1 MNNSIVSLLLI
12 QIILIALNAVFA
24 SAELA
29 VLSVNESKINRLA
42 ERGSKKARRLRKL
55 LKEPAKFL
63 STIQIAITLSG
74 FLGSAFAADGFSD
87 PLVDW
92 LVGLGATLSRN
103 TLDILSVIFITLV
116 LSYFTLIFGEL
127 VPKRIAMKKS
137 EALALK
143 VSGIVSGISVLF
155 KPIVWLLSVS
165 TNTVLRMLGIDPNE
179 TEEQICEEDI
189 RMMVETGG
197 ETGAIDKDEQ
207 IFIQNVFEFDDL
219 SVGEILTHRTDLT
232 MLWLEDTDETWEK
245 VICSSSFS
253 RYPVCDGSPDRVV
266 GVLNAK
272 VYLREKD
279 KSRDNIMCSALEPAY
294 FVPETVKADV
304 LFRNMKQTHNTFAV
318 VLDEYGGLTGVVTI
332 QDLIE
337 KLVGALQ
344 EKPSISETAEPQIKQ
359 IDCNTWEISGNA
371 ELDEIERAIGVTFD
385 TEYINTFTGYIFD
398 RLKGIP
404 DDGQTNIELKLDNI
418 SVTIKEIKDHQAV
431 LAEIKRI
438 DHSIEKETQKW
449 RIIINHPP
457 KNRCG
462 SCKPV
467 QRD

>member
-1 MNNSIVSLLLI
+1 M
-12 QIILIALNAVFA
+12 FCF
-24 SAELA
+24 
-29 VLSVNESKINRLA
+29 A

-103 TLDILSVIFITLV
+103 TLDTLSVIFITLV

-165 TNTVLRMLGIDPNE
+165 TNAVLRMLGIDPNE

-337 KLVGALQ
+337 KLVGDLQ
-344 EKPSISETAEPQIKQ
+344 ENPSISETAEPQIRQ

-371 ELDEIERAIGVTFD
+371 ELDEIEREVGVTFD

-418 SVTIKEIKDHQAV
+418 SVTIKEIKDHQVV

-438 DHSIEKETQKW
+438 DHSTEKETQK
-449 RIIINHPP
+449 
-457 KNRCG
+457 
-462 SCKPV
+462 
-467 QRD
+467 

>member
-1 MNNSIVSLLLI
+1 MKNSIISLLLI

-103 TLDILSVIFITLV
+103 TLDTLSVIFITLV

-165 TNTVLRMLGIDPNE
+165 TNAVLRMLGIDPNE

-337 KLVGALQ
+337 KLVGDLQ
-344 EKPSISETAEPQIKQ
+344 ENPSISETAEPQIRQ

-398 RLKGIP
+398 LLKGIP

-418 SVTIKEIKDHQAV
+418 SVTIKEIKDHQVV

-438 DHSIEKETQKW
+438 DHSTEKETQK
-449 RIIINHPP
+449 
-457 KNRCG
+457 
-462 SCKPV
+462 
-467 QRD
+467 

>member
-1 MNNSIVSLLLI
+1 MNNSIISLLLI

-42 ERGSKKARRLRKL
+42 ERGNKKARRLRKL

-92 LVGLGATLSRN
+92 LVGLGVTLSRN
-103 TLDILSVIFITLV
+103 TLDTLSVIFITLV

-143 VSGIVSGISVLF
+143 MSGIVSGISVLF

-165 TNTVLRMLGIDPNE
+165 TNAVLRMLGIDPNE

-197 ETGAIDKDEQ
+197 ETGAINKDEQ
-207 IFIQNVFEFDDL
+207 NFIQNVFEFDDL

-232 MLWLEDTDETWEK
+232 MLWLEDSDEIWEK
-245 VICSSSFS
+245 VICNSSFS

-337 KLVGALQ
+337 ELVGELQ
-344 EKPSISETAEPQIKQ
+344 ENPSISETAEPQIRQ
-359 IDCNTWEISGNA
+359 LDCDTWEISGNA
-371 ELDEIERAIGVTFD
+371 ELDEIERAIGITFD

-404 DDGQTNIELKLDNI
+404 NDGKTNIELKLDNI
-418 SVTIKEIKDHQAV
+418 SVTIKEIKDHQVV
-431 LAEIKRI
+431 LAEIKRN
-438 DHSIEKETQKW
+438 DYSTEKETQK
-449 RIIINHPP
+449 
-457 KNRCG
+457 C
-462 SCKPV
+462 ST
-467 QRD
+467 

>member
-1 MNNSIVSLLLI
+1 MNNSIISLLLI

-103 TLDILSVIFITLV
+103 TLDTLSVVFITLV

-165 TNTVLRMLGIDPNE
+165 TNAVLRMLGIDPNE

-207 IFIQNVFEFDDL
+207 TFIQNVFEFDDL

-418 SVTIKEIKDHQAV
+418 SVTIKEIKDHQVV

-438 DHSIEKETQKW
+438 DHSIEKETQK
-449 RIIINHPP
+449 
-457 KNRCG
+457 
-462 SCKPV
+462 
-467 QRD
+467 

>member
-103 TLDILSVIFITLV
+103 TLDTLSVIFITLV

-418 SVTIKEIKDHQAV
+418 SVTIKEINDHQVV

-438 DHSIEKETQKW
+438 DHSIEKETQK
-449 RIIINHPP
+449 
-457 KNRCG
+457 
-462 SCKPV
+462 
-467 QRD
+467 

>member
-42 ERGSKKARRLRKL
+42 EPGSKKARRLRKL

-92 LVGLGATLSRN
+92 LVGLGVTLSRN
-103 TLDILSVIFITLV
+103 TLDTLSVIFITLV

-418 SVTIKEIKDHQAV
+418 SVTIKEIKDHQVV

-438 DHSIEKETQKW
+438 DHSIEKETQK
-449 RIIINHPP
+449 
-457 KNRCG
+457 
-462 SCKPV
+462 
-467 QRD
+467 

>member
-42 ERGSKKARRLRKL
+42 EHGSKKARRLRKL

-92 LVGLGATLSRN
+92 LVGLGVTLSPN
-103 TLDILSVIFITLV
+103 TLDTLSVIFITLV

-165 TNTVLRMLGIDPNE
+165 TNAVLRMLGIDPNE
-179 TEEQICEEDI
+179 TEEQVCEEDI

-207 IFIQNVFEFDDL
+207 NFIQNVFEFDDL

-232 MLWLEDTDETWEK
+232 MLWLGDTDETWEK
-245 VICSSSFS
+245 VICNSNFS

-272 VYLREKD
+272 IYLREKD
-279 KSRDNIMCSALEPAY
+279 KSRDNIMCSALEAAY

-318 VLDEYGGLTGVVTI
+318 VLDEYGGLTGIVTI

-337 KLVGALQ
+337 ELVGELQ
-344 EKPSISETAEPQIKQ
+344 ENPSISETAEPQIRQ
-359 IDCNTWEISGNA
+359 ADCDTWEISGNA

-398 RLKGIP
+398 RLKEIP
-404 DDGQTNIELKLDNI
+404 DDGKTNIELKLDNI
-418 SVTIKEIKDHQAV
+418 SLTIKEIKDHQVV
-431 LAEIKRI
+431 LAEIKKI
-438 DHSIEKETQKW
+438 DYSTEKET
-449 RIIINHPP
+449 P
-457 KNRCG
+457 K
-462 SCKPV
+462 
-467 QRD
+467 

>member
-29 VLSVNESKINRLA
+29 VLSVNESKINHLA

-55 LKEPAKFL
+55 IKEPAKFL

-92 LVGLGATLSRN
+92 LVGLGVTLSRN
-103 TLDILSVIFITLV
+103 TLDTLSVIFITLV

-137 EALALK
+137 EALALN

-279 KSRDNIMCSALEPAY
+279 RSRDNIMCSALEPAY

-418 SVTIKEIKDHQAV
+418 SVTIKEIKDHQVV

-438 DHSIEKETQKW
+438 DHSIEKETQK
-449 RIIINHPP
+449 
-457 KNRCG
+457 
-462 SCKPV
+462 
-467 QRD
+467 

>member
-1 MNNSIVSLLLI
+1 MNDSIVSLLLI

-42 ERGSKKARRLRKL
+42 ERGSKKARRLGKL

-92 LVGLGATLSRN
+92 LVGLGVTLSRN
-103 TLDILSVIFITLV
+103 TLDTLSVIFITLI

-165 TNTVLRMLGIDPNE
+165 TNAVLRMLGIDPNE

-207 IFIQNVFEFDDL
+207 NFIQNVFEFDDL

-232 MLWLEDTDETWEK
+232 MLCLEDTDETWEK

-272 VYLREKD
+272 IYLREKD

-337 KLVGALQ
+337 ELVGDLQ
-344 EKPSISETAEPQIKQ
+344 EKPSISETAEPQIRQ
-359 IDCNTWEISGNA
+359 LDCDTWEISGNA

-404 DDGQTNIELKLDNI
+404 DDGQTNIDLKLDNI
-418 SVTIKEIKDHQAV
+418 SVTIKEIKDHQVV

-438 DHSIEKETQKW
+438 DHSTEKETQK
-449 RIIINHPP
+449 
-457 KNRCG
+457 
-462 SCKPV
+462 
-467 QRD
+467 

>member
-1 MNNSIVSLLLI
+1 M
-12 QIILIALNAVFA
+12 
-24 SAELA
+24 
-29 VLSVNESKINRLA
+29 
-42 ERGSKKARRLRKL
+42 RKL

-74 FLGSAFAADGFSD
+74 FLGSAFAADGFSG

-103 TLDILSVIFITLV
+103 TLDTLSVIFITLV

-337 KLVGALQ
+337 KLVGELQ
-344 EKPSISETAEPQIKQ
+344 ENPSISETAEPQIRQ
-359 IDCNTWEISGNA
+359 IDCDTWEISGNA

-418 SVTIKEIKDHQAV
+418 SVTIKEIKDHQVV

-438 DHSIEKETQKW
+438 DHPTEKETQK
-449 RIIINHPP
+449 
-457 KNRCG
+457 
-462 SCKPV
+462 
-467 QRD
+467 

>member
-1 MNNSIVSLLLI
+1 MNDSIVSLLLI

-42 ERGSKKARRLRKL
+42 EHGSKKARRLRNL

-92 LVGLGATLSRN
+92 LVGLGVTLSRN
-103 TLDILSVIFITLV
+103 TLDTLSVIFITLV

-165 TNTVLRMLGIDPNE
+165 TNAVLRMLGIDPNE

-197 ETGAIDKDEQ
+197 ESGAIDKDEQ
-207 IFIQNVFEFDDL
+207 TFIQNVFEFDDL

-245 VICSSSFS
+245 VICNSSFS

-337 KLVGALQ
+337 ELVGDLQ
-344 EKPSISETAEPQIKQ
+344 ENPSISETEDPQIRQ
-359 IDCNTWEISGNA
+359 IDCDTWEISGNA
-371 ELDEIERAIGVTFD
+371 ELVEIEREIGVTFD

-418 SVTIKEIKDHQAV
+418 SVTIKEIKDHQVV

-438 DHSIEKETQKW
+438 DYSTEKETQK
-449 RIIINHPP
+449 
-457 KNRCG
+457 
-462 SCKPV
+462 
-467 QRD
+467 

>member
-1 MNNSIVSLLLI
+1 MNNSIISLLLI

-103 TLDILSVIFITLV
+103 TLDTLSVIFITLV

-165 TNTVLRMLGIDPNE
+165 TNAVLRMLGIDPNE

-207 IFIQNVFEFDDL
+207 TFIQNVFEFDDL

-337 KLVGALQ
+337 KLVGELQ
-344 EKPSISETAEPQIKQ
+344 ENPSISETAEPQIRQ
-359 IDCNTWEISGNA
+359 IDCDTWEISGNA

-404 DDGQTNIELKLDNI
+404 DDGKTNIELKLDNI
-418 SVTIKEIKDHQAV
+418 SVTIKEIKDHQVV
-431 LAEIKRI
+431 LAGIKRI
-438 DHSIEKETQKW
+438 DHSTEKETQK
-449 RIIINHPP
+449 
-457 KNRCG
+457 
-462 SCKPV
+462 
-467 QRD
+467 

>member
-103 TLDILSVIFITLV
+103 TLDTLSVIFITLV

-207 IFIQNVFEFDDL
+207 TFIQNVFEFDDL

-418 SVTIKEIKDHQAV
+418 SVTIKEIKDHQVV

-438 DHSIEKETQKW
+438 DHSIEKETQK
-449 RIIINHPP
+449 
-457 KNRCG
+457 
-462 SCKPV
+462 
-467 QRD
+467 

>member
-29 VLSVNESKINRLA
+29 VLSVNEAKINHLA
-42 ERGSKKARRLRKL
+42 EHGSKKARRLRKL

-92 LVGLGATLSRN
+92 LVGLGVTLSRN
-103 TLDILSVIFITLV
+103 TLDTLSVIFITLV

-179 TEEQICEEDI
+179 TEEQVGEEDI

-207 IFIQNVFEFDDL
+207 NFIQNVFEFDDL

-245 VICSSSFS
+245 VICDSSFS
-253 RYPVCDGSPDRVV
+253 RYPVCDGSPDKVV

-272 VYLREKD
+272 IYLREKD

-318 VLDEYGGLTGVVTI
+318 VLDEYGGLTGIVTI

-337 KLVGALQ
+337 ELVGELQ
-344 EKPSISETAEPQIKQ
+344 EKPSISETAEPQIRQ
-359 IDCNTWEISGNA
+359 LDCDTWEISGNA
-371 ELDEIERAIGVTFD
+371 ELDEIERAMGVTFD

-398 RLKGIP
+398 HLKEIP
-404 DDGQTNIELKLDNI
+404 DDGKTNIELKLDNI
-418 SVTIKEIKDHQAV
+418 SVTIKEIKDHQVV
-431 LAEIKRI
+431 LAEITKI
-438 DHSIEKETQKW
+438 DYSTEKKT
-449 RIIINHPP
+449 P
-457 KNRCG
+457 K
-462 SCKPV
+462 
-467 QRD
+467 

>member
-1 MNNSIVSLLLI
+1 MNNSIISLLLI

-103 TLDILSVIFITLV
+103 TLDTLSVIFITLV

-344 EKPSISETAEPQIKQ
+344 EKTSISETAEPQIKQ

-418 SVTIKEIKDHQAV
+418 SVTIKEIKDHQVV

-438 DHSIEKETQKW
+438 DHSIEKETQK
-449 RIIINHPP
+449 
-457 KNRCG
+457 
-462 SCKPV
+462 
-467 QRD
+467 

>member
-1 MNNSIVSLLLI
+1 MNNSIISLLLI

-103 TLDILSVIFITLV
+103 TLDTLSVIFITLV

-219 SVGEILTHRTDLT
+219 SVREILTHRTDLT

-253 RYPVCDGSPDRVV
+253 RYPVCDGFPDRVV

-418 SVTIKEIKDHQAV
+418 SVTIKEIKDHQVV

-438 DHSIEKETQKW
+438 DHSIEKETQK
-449 RIIINHPP
+449 
-457 KNRCG
+457 
-462 SCKPV
+462 
-467 QRD
+467 

>member
-1 MNNSIVSLLLI
+1 M
-12 QIILIALNAVFA
+12 
-24 SAELA
+24 
-29 VLSVNESKINRLA
+29 
-42 ERGSKKARRLRKL
+42 
-55 LKEPAKFL
+55 
-63 STIQIAITLSG
+63 
-74 FLGSAFAADGFSD
+74 
-87 PLVDW
+87 
-92 LVGLGATLSRN
+92 
-103 TLDILSVIFITLV
+103 
-116 LSYFTLIFGEL
+116 
-127 VPKRIAMKKS
+127 
-137 EALALK
+137 
-143 VSGIVSGISVLF
+143 
-155 KPIVWLLSVS
+155 
-165 TNTVLRMLGIDPNE
+165 
-179 TEEQICEEDI
+179 
-189 RMMVETGG
+189 
-197 ETGAIDKDEQ
+197 
-207 IFIQNVFEFDDL
+207 
-219 SVGEILTHRTDLT
+219 T

-418 SVTIKEIKDHQAV
+418 SVTIKEIKDHQVV

-438 DHSIEKETQKW
+438 DHSIEKETQK
-449 RIIINHPP
+449 
-457 KNRCG
+457 
-462 SCKPV
+462 
-467 QRD
+467 

>member
-1 MNNSIVSLLLI
+1 MNDSIVSLLLI

-42 ERGSKKARRLRKL
+42 EHGSKKARRLRNL

-92 LVGLGATLSRN
+92 LVGLGVTLSRN
-103 TLDILSVIFITLV
+103 TLDTLSVIFITLV

-165 TNTVLRMLGIDPNE
+165 TNAVLRMLGIDPNE

-197 ETGAIDKDEQ
+197 ESGAIDKDEQ
-207 IFIQNVFEFDDL
+207 TFIQNVFEFDDL

-245 VICSSSFS
+245 VICNSSFS

-337 KLVGALQ
+337 ELVGDLQ
-344 EKPSISETAEPQIKQ
+344 ENHSILETAEPQIRQ
-359 IDCNTWEISGNA
+359 LDCDTWEISGNA
-371 ELDEIERAIGVTFD
+371 ELDEIEREIGVTFD

-418 SVTIKEIKDHQAV
+418 SVTIKEIKDHQVV

-438 DHSIEKETQKW
+438 DYSTEKETQK
-449 RIIINHPP
+449 
-457 KNRCG
+457 
-462 SCKPV
+462 
-467 QRD
+467 

>member
-1 MNNSIVSLLLI
+1 MNNSIISLLLI

-103 TLDILSVIFITLV
+103 TLDTLSVIFITLV

-155 KPIVWLLSVS
+155 KPIVCLLSVS
-165 TNTVLRMLGIDPNE
+165 TNAVLRMLGIDPNE

-337 KLVGALQ
+337 KLVGELQ
-344 EKPSISETAEPQIKQ
+344 ENPSISETAEPQIRQ
-359 IDCNTWEISGNA
+359 IDCDTWEISGNA

-398 RLKGIP
+398 CLKGIP

-418 SVTIKEIKDHQAV
+418 SVTIKETRDHPVV

-438 DHSIEKETQKW
+438 DHSIEKETQK
-449 RIIINHPP
+449 
-457 KNRCG
+457 
-462 SCKPV
+462 
-467 QRD
+467 

>member
-1 MNNSIVSLLLI
+1 MNRSIIFLLLI

-29 VLSVNESKINRLA
+29 VLSVNEARIDRLA
-42 ERGSKKARRLRKL
+42 EQGNKRARRLRKL
-55 LKEPAKFL
+55 KNEPAKFL

-92 LVGLGATLSRN
+92 LLRLGVTISRN
-103 TLDILSVIFITLV
+103 TLDMLSVIFITLI

-127 VPKRIAMKKS
+127 VPKRIAMKKAEQLS
-137 EALALK
+137 LR
-143 VSGIVSGISVLF
+143 VSGVVSGISVLF

-165 TNTVLRMLGIDPNE
+165 TNIVLKALGIDPNE
-179 TEEQICEEDI
+179 TEEGICEEDI

-197 ETGAIDKDEQ
+197 ETGAIDKEEQ
-207 IFIQNVFEFDDL
+207 DFIQNVFEFDDL

-232 MLWLEDTDETWEK
+232 MLWLEDSDDTWEE
-245 VICSSSFS
+245 VICNSCFS

-279 KSRDNIMCSALEPAY
+279 RSRKNIMRAALEPAY

-304 LFRNMKQTHNTFAV
+304 LFRNMKQTHNALAV
-318 VLDEYGGLTGVVTI
+318 VLDEYGGLAGIVTL

-337 KLVGALQ
+337 ELVGDLREDASPQ
-344 EKPSISETAEPQIKQ
+344 KEVEPKINQ
-359 IDCNTWEISGNA
+359 IDSDTWEINGNV
-371 ELDEIERAIGVTFD
+371 ELDEIEKAVGVNFD
-385 TEYINTFTGYIFD
+385 TENINTFTGYIFD

-404 DDGQTNIELKLDNI
+404 DDGKKDIKLHFDDVSLI
-418 SVTIKEIKDHQAV
+418 IKEIKDHQIV
-431 LAEIKRI
+431 LAEIKRM
-438 DHSIEKETQKW
+438 
-449 RIIINHPP
+449 
-457 KNRCG
+457 NRTAG
-462 SCKPV
+462 KV
-467 QRD
+467 

>member
-103 TLDILSVIFITLV
+103 TLDTLSVIFITLV

-232 MLWLEDTDETWEK
+232 ILWLEDTDETWEK

-266 GVLNAK
+266 GVLNVK

-418 SVTIKEIKDHQAV
+418 SVTIKEIKDHQVV

-438 DHSIEKETQKW
+438 DHSIEKETQK
-449 RIIINHPP
+449 
-457 KNRCG
+457 
-462 SCKPV
+462 
-467 QRD
+467 

>member
-42 ERGSKKARRLRKL
+42 ESGNKKARRLRKL

-103 TLDILSVIFITLV
+103 TLDTLSVIFITLV

-337 KLVGALQ
+337 KLVGELQ
-344 EKPSISETAEPQIKQ
+344 ENPSISETAEPQIRQ
-359 IDCNTWEISGNA
+359 IDCDTWEISGNA

-418 SVTIKEIKDHQAV
+418 SVTIKEIKDHQVV

-438 DHSIEKETQKW
+438 DHSIEKETQK
-449 RIIINHPP
+449 
-457 KNRCG
+457 
-462 SCKPV
+462 
-467 QRD
+467 